1 LGGALTG
8 AAAPAHRVVMEGT
21 PVARAERPATLAAAT
36 AARAETPFLLLAA
49 VAGIGQVAAN
59 LPLPSLPAIAETFR
73 VGPGGS
79 ELVLAV
85 FLAAFAP
92 FQLVWG
98 PLSDRH
104 GRRPVVLATL
114 ALFAAAS
121 LLCAAAT
128 SFPVLL
134 AGRVLQAAGG
144 AAGLVIARAM
154 IRDANEG
161 AGVGRGMASLSMAI
175 AAVPAFSP
183 LAGAGLDLL
192 AGWRA
197 GFLFSAAVALA
208 VLAWAARSLVETNAT
223 RLAVL
228 DARAI
233 ARGYRGVWASSRF
246 RANVLVAAGAM
257 GGLFAFG
264 AGSPDLYITRFGL
277 TPAAY
282 ALYPLIAVLGVVIGG
297 GVARRLMQRGRAT
310 AGLVTGTVLMLAGG
324 LGMVALDPLGLF
336 VKHGVNVTMSLFVL
350 GLGLALPAAFAEAL
364 AEFKGNAG
372 TAASLAGA
380 IQIGGGAIA
389 AGLAAVIGMPAAM
402 AACGLVAAAS
412 LTVRPARA

>member
-1 LGGALTG
+1 MV
-8 AAAPAHRVVMEGT
+8 HRMDGT
-21 PVARAERPATLAAAT
+21 QSARAEHAASFPTASTAPAA
-36 AARAETPFLLLAA
+36 TPFLLLAA

-59 LPLPSLPAIAETFR
+59 LPLPSLPAIADAFG
-73 VGPGGS
+73 VGNGGG

-104 GRRPVVLATL
+104 GRRPVVLGTL
-114 ALFAAAS
+114 ALFAAGS
-121 LLCAAAT
+121 LVCAAAPN
-128 SFPVLL
+128 FAVLL
-134 AGRVLQAAGG
+134 AGRVIQAAGG

-197 GFLFSAAVALA
+197 GFLASAAAALL
-208 VLAWAARSLVETNAT
+208 VLAWAARALGESNTT

-228 DARAI
+228 DAAAI
-233 ARGYRGVWASSRF
+233 ARGYRGVWASARF

-264 AGSPDLYITRFGL
+264 AGSPNLYINEFGL
-277 TPAAY
+277 TPTAY
-282 ALYPLIAVLGVVIGG
+282 ALYPLIAVVGVVIGG
-297 GVARRLMQRGRAT
+297 GIARRLMKRGQSS
-310 AGLVTGTVLMLAGG
+310 AGLLTGTLLMLAGG
-324 LGMVALDPLGLF
+324 LGMVALEPLGLF
-336 VKHGVNVTMSLFVL
+336 DKHGVNVTMSLFVL
-350 GLGLALPAAFAEAL
+350 GLGLALPAAFALAL

-380 IQIGGGAIA
+380 IQIAGGAVA
-389 AGLAAVIGMPAAM
+389 AGLAGVIGMPAAM
-402 AACGLVAAAS
+402 AACGLLAVTS
-412 LTVRPARA
+412 LVITPKKTGGSAP

>member
-1 LGGALTG
+1 
-8 AAAPAHRVVMEGT
+8 MEGT
-21 PVARAERPATLAAAT
+21 PAARAEREATSTAAAPHDT
-36 AARAETPFLLLAA
+36 SVSPGATPFLLLAA

-73 VGPGGS
+73 VGAGGG

-104 GRRPVVLATL
+104 GRRPVVLGTL
-114 ALFAAAS
+114 GLFAAGS
-121 LLCAAAT
+121 LLCAVAT
-128 SFPVLL
+128 HFAVLL

-175 AAVPAFSP
+175 AVVPAFSP

-197 GFLFSAAVALA
+197 GFLASAAVALL
-208 VLAWAARSLVETNAT
+208 VLAWAARALGESNRS
-223 RLAVL
+223 RLDVL
-228 DARAI
+228 DAAAI
-233 ARGYRGVWASSRF
+233 ARGYRGVWASPRF
-246 RANVLVAAGAM
+246 RANVMVAAGAM

-264 AGSPDLYITRFGL
+264 AGSPHLYITVFGL
-277 TPAAY
+277 TPTAY
-282 ALYPLIAVLGVVIGG
+282 ALYPLIAVVGVVIGG
-297 GVARRLMQRGRAT
+297 GIARRLMKSGRST
-310 AGLVTGTVLMLAGG
+310 AGLTTGTVLMLAGG
-324 LGMVALDPLGLF
+324 LGMVALGPLGLF
-336 VKHGVNVTMSLFVL
+336 DKHGVNVTMSLFVL

-380 IQIGGGAIA
+380 IQIAGGAVA
-389 AGLAAVIGMPAAM
+389 AGLAALIGMPAAM
-402 AACGLVAAAS
+402 AACGVLAVAS
-412 LTVRPARA
+412 LAVRPGKA

>member
-1 LGGALTG
+1 
-8 AAAPAHRVVMEGT
+8 MEGS
-21 PVARAERPATLAAAT
+21 PAARAERDAHT
-36 AARAETPFLLLAA
+36 AVASEERVATPFLLLAA

-73 VGPGGS
+73 VGPGGG

-104 GRRPVVLATL
+104 GRRPVVLGTL
-114 ALFAAAS
+114 GLFAAGS
-121 LLCAAAT
+121 LLCAVAT
-128 SFPVLL
+128 SFAVLL

-161 AGVGRGMASLSMAI
+161 AGVGRGMAALSMAI

-183 LAGAGLDLL
+183 LLGAALDLA

-208 VLAWAARSLVETNAT
+208 ILALAARALVETNSS
-223 RLAVL
+223 RLVVL

-233 ARGYRGVWASSRF
+233 VRGYRGVWASPRF

-264 AGSPDLYITRFGL
+264 AGSPELYITGFGL
-277 TPAAY
+277 TPAVY
-282 ALYPLIAVLGVVIGG
+282 ALYPLIAVGGVVIGG
-297 GVARRLMQRGRAT
+297 GVARQLMKRGRAT
-310 AGLVTGTVLMLAGG
+310 AGLATGTVLMLAGG

-336 VKHGVNVTMSLFVL
+336 GKHAVNVTMSLFVL

-380 IQIGGGAIA
+380 IQIGFGAVA
-389 AGLAAVIGMPAAM
+389 AALAGVIGMPAAM
-402 AACGLVAAAS
+402 AGCGLVAAAS
-412 LTVRPARA
+412 LAVRPAGRHST

>member
-1 LGGALTG
+1 
-8 AAAPAHRVVMEGT
+8 MEGS
-21 PVARAERPATLAAAT
+21 PAARAERDAHT
-36 AARAETPFLLLAA
+36 AVASEERVATPFLLLAA

-73 VGPGGS
+73 VGPGGG

-104 GRRPVVLATL
+104 GRRPVVLGTL
-114 ALFAAAS
+114 GLFAAGS
-121 LLCAAAT
+121 LLCAVAT
-128 SFPVLL
+128 SFAMLL

-161 AGVGRGMASLSMAI
+161 AGVGRGMAALSMAI

-183 LAGAGLDLL
+183 LLGAALDLA

-208 VLAWAARSLVETNAT
+208 ILAWAARALLETNIS
-223 RLAVL
+223 RLVVL

-233 ARGYRGVWASSRF
+233 ARGYRGVWASPRF

-264 AGSPDLYITRFGL
+264 AGSPELYITGFGL
-277 TPAAY
+277 TPAVY
-282 ALYPLIAVLGVVIGG
+282 ALYPLIAVGGVVIGG
-297 GVARRLMQRGRAT
+297 GVARQLMKRGRAT
-310 AGLVTGTVLMLAGG
+310 AGLATGTVLMLAGG

-336 VKHGVNVTMSLFVL
+336 GKHAVNVTMSLFVL

-364 AEFKGNAG
+364 AEFKGKAG

-380 IQIGGGAIA
+380 IQIGFGAVA
-389 AGLAAVIGMPAAM
+389 AALAGVIGMPAAM
-402 AACGLVAAAS
+402 AGCGLVAAAS
-412 LTVRPARA
+412 LAVRPAGRHST

>member
-1 LGGALTG
+1 
-8 AAAPAHRVVMEGT
+8 MEGS
-21 PVARAERPATLAAAT
+21 PAARAERDAHNAVASEERVA
-36 AARAETPFLLLAA
+36 TPFLLLAA

-73 VGPGGS
+73 VGPGGG

-104 GRRPVVLATL
+104 GRRPVVLGTL
-114 ALFAAAS
+114 GLFAAGS
-121 LLCAAAT
+121 LLCAVAT
-128 SFPVLL
+128 SFAVLL

-161 AGVGRGMASLSMAI
+161 AGVGRGMAALSMAI

-183 LAGAGLDLL
+183 LLGAALDLA

-208 VLAWAARSLVETNAT
+208 ILAWAARALLETNIS
-223 RLAVL
+223 RLVVL

-233 ARGYRGVWASSRF
+233 ARGYRGVWASPRF

-264 AGSPDLYITRFGL
+264 AGSPELYITGFGL
-277 TPAAY
+277 TPAVY
-282 ALYPLIAVLGVVIGG
+282 ALYPLIAVGGVVIGG
-297 GVARRLMQRGRAT
+297 GVARQLMKRGRAT
-310 AGLVTGTVLMLAGG
+310 AGLATGTVLMLAGG

-336 VKHGVNVTMSLFVL
+336 GKHAVNVTMSLFVL

-380 IQIGGGAIA
+380 IQIGFGAVA
-389 AGLAAVIGMPAAM
+389 AALAGVIGMPAAM
-402 AACGLVAAAS
+402 AGCGLVAAAS
-412 LTVRPARA
+412 LAVRPAGRHST

>member
-1 LGGALTG
+1 
-8 AAAPAHRVVMEGT
+8 MEGT
-21 PVARAERPATLAAAT
+21 PAARAERDAPLSDVSGAEAAI
-36 AARAETPFLLLAA
+36 AASPTPFLLLAA

-59 LPLPSLPAIAETFR
+59 LPLPSLPAIAETFG
-73 VGPGGS
+73 VGRGGG

-114 ALFAAAS
+114 GLFAAGS

-128 SFPVLL
+128 HFSALL

-161 AGVGRGMASLSMAI
+161 VGVGRGMASLSMAI

-197 GFLFSAAVALA
+197 GFLASAGIALLI
-208 VLAWAARSLVETNAT
+208 LAWAARALGESNTS
-223 RLAVL
+223 RLRVL
-228 DARAI
+228 DAAAI
-233 ARGYRGVWASSRF
+233 ARGYRGVWSSPRF
-246 RANVLVAAGAM
+246 RANVMVAAGAM

-264 AGSPDLYITRFGL
+264 AGSPHLYITVFGL

-282 ALYPLIAVLGVVIGG
+282 ALYPLIAVIGVVIGG
-297 GVARRLMQRGRAT
+297 GVARRLMKSGRST
-310 AGLVTGTVLMLAGG
+310 AGLTAGTVLMLAGG
-324 LGMVALDPLGLF
+324 LGMVALGPLELF
-336 VKHGVNVTMSLFVL
+336 DKHGVNVTMSLFVL

-380 IQIGGGAIA
+380 IQIAGGAVA
-389 AGLAAVIGMPAAM
+389 AGLAALIGMPAAM
-402 AACGLVAAAS
+402 AACGVLAIGS
-412 LTVRPARA
+412 LAVMPGKG

>member
-1 LGGALTG
+1 
-8 AAAPAHRVVMEGT
+8 MEGS
-21 PVARAERPATLAAAT
+21 PAARAERDAHT
-36 AARAETPFLLLAA
+36 AVASEERVATPFLLLAA

-73 VGPGGS
+73 VGPGGG

-104 GRRPVVLATL
+104 GRRPVVLGTL
-114 ALFAAAS
+114 GLFAAGS
-121 LLCAAAT
+121 LLCAVAT
-128 SFPVLL
+128 SFAVLL

-161 AGVGRGMASLSMAI
+161 AGVGRGMAALSMAI

-183 LAGAGLDLL
+183 LLGAALDLA

-208 VLAWAARSLVETNAT
+208 ILAWAARALLETNSN
-223 RLAVL
+223 RLVVL

-233 ARGYRGVWASSRF
+233 ARGYRGVWASPRF

-264 AGSPDLYITRFGL
+264 AGSPELYITGFGL
-277 TPAAY
+277 TPAVY
-282 ALYPLIAVLGVVIGG
+282 ALYPLIAVGGVVIGG
-297 GVARRLMQRGRAT
+297 GVARQLMKRGRAT
-310 AGLVTGTVLMLAGG
+310 AGLATGTVLMLAGG

-336 VKHGVNVTMSLFVL
+336 GKHAVNVTMSLFVL

-380 IQIGGGAIA
+380 IQIGFGAVA
-389 AGLAAVIGMPAAM
+389 AALAGVIGMPAAM
-402 AACGLVAAAS
+402 AGCGLVAAAS
-412 LTVRPARA
+412 LAVRPAGRHST

>member
-1 LGGALTG
+1 MEG
-8 AAAPAHRVVMEGT
+8 APA
-21 PVARAERPATLAAAT
+21 ARAERDGRILVAPDAQAA
-36 AARAETPFLLLAA
+36 TPFLLLAA

-73 VGPGGS
+73 VGSGGG

-98 PLSDRH
+98 PLSDRY
-104 GRRPVVLATL
+104 GRRPVVLGTL
-114 ALFAAAS
+114 ALFAAGS
-121 LLCAAAT
+121 LLCAVAT
-128 SFPVLL
+128 SFAVLL

-154 IRDANEG
+154 IRDVNEG

-183 LAGAGLDLL
+183 LMGAGLDLA

-197 GFLFSAAVALA
+197 GFLFSAAVALLI
-208 VLAWAARSLVETNAT
+208 LAWASRALAETNST
-223 RLAVL
+223 RLVIL
-228 DARAI
+228 DAGAI
-233 ARGYRGVWASSRF
+233 ARGYRSVWASARF

-264 AGSPDLYITRFGL
+264 AGSPDLYITQFGL
-277 TPAAY
+277 TPTAY
-282 ALYPLIAVLGVVIGG
+282 ALYPLIAVIGVVIGG
-297 GVARRLMQRGRAT
+297 GIARRLMKQGRAT
-310 AGLVTGTVLMLAGG
+310 AGLATGTVLMLAGG
-324 LGMVALDPLGLF
+324 LGMVALAPLGLF
-336 VKHGVNVTMSLFVL
+336 GKHGVNVTMSLFVL

-380 IQIGGGAIA
+380 IQIGFGAIA
-389 AGLAAVIGMPAAM
+389 AALAGVIGMPAAM
-402 AACGLVAAAS
+402 AACGLLAAAS
-412 LTVRPARA
+412 LAVRPAKKPGGAAP

>member
-1 LGGALTG
+1 MVR
-8 AAAPAHRVVMEGT
+8 HMEGT
-21 PVARAERPATLAAAT
+21 Q
-36 AARAETPFLLLAA
+36 AARADHDAPSSSASTAPAATPFLLLAA

-59 LPLPSLPAIAETFR
+59 LPLPSLPAIAAAFG
-73 VGPGGS
+73 VDNGGG

-104 GRRPVVLATL
+104 GRRPVVLGTL
-114 ALFAAAS
+114 ALFAAGS
-121 LLCAAAT
+121 LLCAAAPN
-128 SFPVLL
+128 FAVLL
-134 AGRVLQAAGG
+134 AGRVIQAAGG

-175 AAVPAFSP
+175 AAVPALSP

-197 GFLFSAAVALA
+197 GFLASAAIALL
-208 VLAWAARSLVETNAT
+208 VLAWAARSLGESNTT

-228 DARAI
+228 DAAAI
-233 ARGYRGVWASSRF
+233 ARGYRHVWASARF

-264 AGSPDLYITRFGL
+264 AGSPNLYINVFGL

-282 ALYPLIAVLGVVIGG
+282 ALYPLIAVIGVVIGG
-297 GVARRLMQRGRAT
+297 GIARRLMKRGRSS
-310 AGLVTGTVLMLAGG
+310 AGLLTGTLLMLAGG
-324 LGMVALDPLGLF
+324 LGMVALEPLGLF
-336 VKHGVNVTMSLFVL
+336 DKHGVNVTMSLFVL
-350 GLGLALPAAFAEAL
+350 GLGLALPAAFALAL

-380 IQIGGGAIA
+380 IQIAGGAVA
-389 AGLAAVIGMPAAM
+389 AGLAGVIGMPAAM
-402 AACGLVAAAS
+402 AACGVLAVTSLVITPKTGGSA
-412 LTVRPARA
+412 P

>member
-1 LGGALTG
+1 
-8 AAAPAHRVVMEGT
+8 MEGS
-21 PVARAERPATLAAAT
+21 PAARAERDAHT
-36 AARAETPFLLLAA
+36 AVASEERVATPFLLLAA

-73 VGPGGS
+73 VGPGGG

-104 GRRPVVLATL
+104 GRRPVVLGTL
-114 ALFAAAS
+114 GLFAAGS
-121 LLCAAAT
+121 LLCAVAT
-128 SFPVLL
+128 SFAVLL

-161 AGVGRGMASLSMAI
+161 AGVGRGMAALSMAI

-183 LAGAGLDLL
+183 LLGAALDLA

-208 VLAWAARSLVETNAT
+208 ILAWAARALLETNIS
-223 RLAVL
+223 RLVVL

-233 ARGYRGVWASSRF
+233 ARGYRGVWASPRF

-264 AGSPDLYITRFGL
+264 AGSPELYITGFGL
-277 TPAAY
+277 TPAVY
-282 ALYPLIAVLGVVIGG
+282 ALYPLIAVGGVVIGG
-297 GVARRLMQRGRAT
+297 GVARQLMKRGRAT
-310 AGLVTGTVLMLAGG
+310 AGLATGTVLMLAGG

-336 VKHGVNVTMSLFVL
+336 GKHAVNVTMSLFVL

-380 IQIGGGAIA
+380 IQIGFGAVA
-389 AGLAAVIGMPAAM
+389 AALAGVIGMPAAM
-402 AACGLVAAAS
+402 AGCGLVAAAS
-412 LTVRPARA
+412 LAVRPAGRHST

>member
-1 LGGALTG
+1 
-8 AAAPAHRVVMEGT
+8 MEGT
-21 PVARAERPATLAAAT
+21 P
-36 AARAETPFLLLAA
+36 AARTERDGRLLVAPQSRSATPFLLLAA
-49 VAGIGQVAAN
+49 IAGMGQVAAN
-59 LPLPSLPAIAETFR
+59 LPLPSLPAIAEAFR
-73 VGPGGS
+73 VGSGGG

-104 GRRPVVLATL
+104 GRRPVVLGTL
-114 ALFAAAS
+114 GLFAAGS
-121 LLCAAAT
+121 LLCAVAT
-128 SFPVLL
+128 SFAVLL
-134 AGRVLQAAGG
+134 SGRVLQAAGG

-154 IRDANEG
+154 IRDVNEG
-161 AGVGRGMASLSMAI
+161 AGVGRGMAALSMAI

-197 GFLFSAAVALA
+197 GFLFSAAVAFA
-208 VLAWAARSLVETNAT
+208 VLAWAARTLAETNDT
-223 RLAVL
+223 RLVRLDASAVL
-228 DARAI
+228 
-233 ARGYRGVWASSRF
+233 RGYQSVWRSARF

-264 AGSPDLYITRFGL
+264 AGSPELYITRFGL

-297 GVARRLMQRGRAT
+297 GVARALMKRGRAT
-310 AGLVTGTVLMLAGG
+310 AGLATGTVLMLAGG
-324 LGMVALDPLGLF
+324 LSMVALEPLGLF
-336 VKHGVNVTMSLFVL
+336 GKHGVNVTMSLFVL

-364 AEFKGNAG
+364 SEFKGNAG
-372 TAASLAGA
+372 TASSLAGA
-380 IQIGGGAIA
+380 IQIGFGAIGA
-389 AGLAAVIGMPAAM
+389 ALAGVIGMPAAM
-402 AACGLVAAAS
+402 AACGVLAAAS
-412 LTVRPARA
+412 VLVRPARG

>member
-1 LGGALTG
+1 
-8 AAAPAHRVVMEGT
+8 MEGT
-21 PVARAERPATLAAAT
+21 PDARAPRDATMTAVPDAPVSGAPVSDVPAA
-36 AARAETPFLLLAA
+36 TPFLLLAA

-73 VGPGGS
+73 LGAGGG

-85 FLAAFAP
+85 FLGAFAP

-104 GRRPVVLATL
+104 GRRPVVLGTL
-114 ALFAAAS
+114 ALFAAGS

-128 SFPVLL
+128 HFSVLL

-144 AAGLVIARAM
+144 AAGLAIVRAM

-161 AGVGRGMASLSMAI
+161 AGVGRGMAALSMAI
-175 AAVPAFSP
+175 AAVPALSP

-197 GFLFSAAVALA
+197 GFLASAILALL
-208 VLAWAARSLVETNAT
+208 VLAWAAKALGESNRN

-228 DARAI
+228 DAAAI
-233 ARGYRGVWASSRF
+233 ARGYRGVWASRRF

-264 AGSPDLYITRFGL
+264 AGSPHLYITVFGL
-277 TPAAY
+277 TPTAY
-282 ALYPLIAVLGVVIGG
+282 ALYPLIAVIGVVIGSFA
-297 GVARRLMQRGRAT
+297 ARRLMKSGRTT
-310 AGLVTGTVLMLAGG
+310 AGLATGVLMMLAGG
-324 LGMVALDPLGLF
+324 IGMIALGPLGLF
-336 VKHGVNVTMSLFVL
+336 TKHGVNVTMSVFVI

-380 IQIGGGAIA
+380 IQIACGAVA
-389 AGLAAVIGMPAAM
+389 AALAGVIGMPAAM
-402 AACGLVAAAS
+402 AACGLLAVTS
-412 LTVRPARA
+412 LVVRPSGGSAPS

>member
-1 LGGALTG
+1 
-8 AAAPAHRVVMEGT
+8 MEGS
-21 PVARAERPATLAAAT
+21 PAARAERDAHT
-36 AARAETPFLLLAA
+36 AVASEERVATPFLLLAA

-73 VGPGGS
+73 VGPGGG

-104 GRRPVVLATL
+104 GRRPVVLGTL
-114 ALFAAAS
+114 GLFAAGS
-121 LLCAAAT
+121 LLCAVAT
-128 SFPVLL
+128 SFAVLL

-161 AGVGRGMASLSMAI
+161 AGVGRGMAALSMAI

-183 LAGAGLDLL
+183 LLGAALDLA

-208 VLAWAARSLVETNAT
+208 ILAWAARALVETNIS
-223 RLAVL
+223 RLVVL

-233 ARGYRGVWASSRF
+233 ARGYRGVWASPRF

-264 AGSPDLYITRFGL
+264 AGSPELYIIGFGL

-282 ALYPLIAVLGVVIGG
+282 ALYPLIAVGGVVIGG
-297 GVARRLMQRGRAT
+297 GVARQLMKRGRAT
-310 AGLVTGTVLMLAGG
+310 AGLATGTVLMLAGG

-336 VKHGVNVTMSLFVL
+336 GKHAVNVTMSLFVL

-380 IQIGGGAIA
+380 IQIGFGAVA
-389 AGLAAVIGMPAAM
+389 AALAGVIGMPAAM
-402 AACGLVAAAS
+402 AGCGLVAAAS
-412 LTVRPARA
+412 LAVRPAGRHST

>member
-1 LGGALTG
+1 MVL
-8 AAAPAHRVVMEGT
+8 RMEGT
-21 PVARAERPATLAAAT
+21 Q
-36 AARAETPFLLLAA
+36 AARAGDDASFPTASTAPAATPFLLLAA

-59 LPLPSLPAIAETFR
+59 LPLPSLPAIADAFG
-73 VGPGGS
+73 VGSGGG

-104 GRRPVVLATL
+104 GRRPVVLGTL
-114 ALFAAAS
+114 ALFAAGS
-121 LLCAAAT
+121 IFCAVAPNFA
-128 SFPVLL
+128 VLL
-134 AGRVLQAAGG
+134 AGRVIQAAGG

-175 AAVPAFSP
+175 AAVPALSP

-197 GFLFSAAVALA
+197 GFLASAAIALI
-208 VLAWAARSLVETNAT
+208 VLVWAARSLGESNTT

-228 DARAI
+228 DAAAI
-233 ARGYRGVWASSRF
+233 ARGYRGVWASARF

-264 AGSPDLYITRFGL
+264 AGSPNLYINVFGL
-277 TPAAY
+277 TPTAY
-282 ALYPLIAVLGVVIGG
+282 AIYPLIAVIGVVIGG
-297 GVARRLMQRGRAT
+297 GIARRLMKRGRSS
-310 AGLVTGTVLMLAGG
+310 AGLLTGTLLMLAGG
-324 LGMVALDPLGLF
+324 LGMVALEPLGLF
-336 VKHGVNVTMSLFVL
+336 DKHGVNVTMSLFVL
-350 GLGLALPAAFAEAL
+350 GLGLALPAAFALAL

-380 IQIGGGAIA
+380 IQIAGGAVA
-389 AGLAAVIGMPAAM
+389 AGLAGVIGMPAAM
-402 AACGLVAAAS
+402 AACGLLAVCS
-412 LTVRPARA
+412 LLVTPKKGGSAP

>member
-1 LGGALTG
+1 
-8 AAAPAHRVVMEGT
+8 MEGS
-21 PVARAERPATLAAAT
+21 PAARAERDAHT
-36 AARAETPFLLLAA
+36 AVASEERVATPFLLLAA

-73 VGPGGS
+73 VGPGGG

-104 GRRPVVLATL
+104 GRRPVVLGTL
-114 ALFAAAS
+114 GLFAAGS
-121 LLCAAAT
+121 LLCAVAT
-128 SFPVLL
+128 SFAVLL

-161 AGVGRGMASLSMAI
+161 AGVGRGMAALSMAI

-183 LAGAGLDLL
+183 LLGAALDLA

-208 VLAWAARSLVETNAT
+208 ILALAARALVETNIS
-223 RLAVL
+223 RLVVL

-233 ARGYRGVWASSRF
+233 ARGYRGVWASPRF

-264 AGSPDLYITRFGL
+264 AGSPELYITGFGL
-277 TPAAY
+277 TPAVY
-282 ALYPLIAVLGVVIGG
+282 ALYPLIAVGGVVIGG
-297 GVARRLMQRGRAT
+297 GVARQLMKRGRAT
-310 AGLVTGTVLMLAGG
+310 AGLATGTVLMLAGG

-336 VKHGVNVTMSLFVL
+336 GKHAVNVTMSLFVL

-380 IQIGGGAIA
+380 IQIGFGAVA
-389 AGLAAVIGMPAAM
+389 AALAGVIGMPAAM
-402 AACGLVAAAS
+402 AGCGLVAAAS
-412 LTVRPARA
+412 LAVRPAGRHST

>member
-1 LGGALTG
+1 
-8 AAAPAHRVVMEGT
+8 MEGS
-21 PVARAERPATLAAAT
+21 PAARAERDAHT
-36 AARAETPFLLLAA
+36 AVASEERVATPFLLLAA

-73 VGPGGS
+73 VGPGGG

-104 GRRPVVLATL
+104 GRRPVVLGTL
-114 ALFAAAS
+114 GLFAAGS
-121 LLCAAAT
+121 LLCAVAT
-128 SFPVLL
+128 SFAMLL

-161 AGVGRGMASLSMAI
+161 AGVGRGMAALSMAI

-183 LAGAGLDLL
+183 LLGAALDLA

-208 VLAWAARSLVETNAT
+208 ILAWAARALLETNIS
-223 RLAVL
+223 RLVVL

-233 ARGYRGVWASSRF
+233 ARGYRGVWASPRF

-264 AGSPDLYITRFGL
+264 AGSPELYITGFGL
-277 TPAAY
+277 TPAVY
-282 ALYPLIAVLGVVIGG
+282 ALYPLIAVGGVVIGG
-297 GVARRLMQRGRAT
+297 GVARQLMKRGRAT
-310 AGLVTGTVLMLAGG
+310 AGLATGTVLMLAGG

-336 VKHGVNVTMSLFVL
+336 GKHAVNVTMSLFVL

-380 IQIGGGAIA
+380 IQIGFGAVA
-389 AGLAAVIGMPAAM
+389 AALAGVIGMPAAM
-402 AACGLVAAAS
+402 AGCGLVAAAS
-412 LTVRPARA
+412 LAVRPAGRHST

>member
-1 LGGALTG
+1 
-8 AAAPAHRVVMEGT
+8 MEGT
-21 PVARAERPATLAAAT
+21 PAARAEREATITAASAT
-36 AARAETPFLLLAA
+36 AATPGATPFLLLAA

-59 LPLPSLPAIAETFR
+59 LPLPSLPAIAETFGLGR
-73 VGPGGS
+73 GGG

-114 ALFAAAS
+114 ALFAAGS
-121 LLCAAAT
+121 LLCAVAT
-128 SFPVLL
+128 HFAVLL

-197 GFLFSAAVALA
+197 GFLASAAIAL
-208 VLAWAARSLVETNAT
+208 VILAWAARALGESNTS

-228 DARAI
+228 DAAAI
-233 ARGYRGVWASSRF
+233 ARGYRGVWSSARF
-246 RANVLVAAGAM
+246 RANVMVAAGAM

-264 AGSPDLYITRFGL
+264 AGSPHLYITEFGL
-277 TPAAY
+277 TPTAY
-282 ALYPLIAVLGVVIGG
+282 ALYPLIAVVGVVIGG
-297 GVARRLMQRGRAT
+297 GIARRLMKSGRAT
-310 AGLVTGTVLMLAGG
+310 AGLTTGTVLMLAGG
-324 LGMVALDPLGLF
+324 LGMVALGPLDLF
-336 VKHGVNVTMSLFVL
+336 DKHGVNVTMSLFVL

-380 IQIGGGAIA
+380 IQIAGGAVA
-389 AGLAAVIGMPAAM
+389 AGLAALIGMPAAM
-402 AACGLVAAAS
+402 AACGVLAVAS
-412 LTVRPARA
+412 LAVRPGKA

>member
-1 LGGALTG
+1 
-8 AAAPAHRVVMEGT
+8 MEGS
-21 PVARAERPATLAAAT
+21 PAARAERDAHT
-36 AARAETPFLLLAA
+36 AVASEERVATPFLLLAA

-73 VGPGGS
+73 VGPGGG

-104 GRRPVVLATL
+104 GRRPVVLGTL
-114 ALFAAAS
+114 GLFAAGS
-121 LLCAAAT
+121 LLCAVAT
-128 SFPVLL
+128 SFAVLL

-161 AGVGRGMASLSMAI
+161 TGVGRGMAALSMAI

-183 LAGAGLDLL
+183 LLGAALDLA

-208 VLAWAARSLVETNAT
+208 ILAWAARALLETNIS
-223 RLAVL
+223 RLVVL

-233 ARGYRGVWASSRF
+233 ARGYRGVWASPRF

-264 AGSPDLYITRFGL
+264 AGSPELYITGFGL
-277 TPAAY
+277 TPAVY
-282 ALYPLIAVLGVVIGG
+282 ALYPLIAVGGVVIGG
-297 GVARRLMQRGRAT
+297 GVARQLMKRGRAT
-310 AGLVTGTVLMLAGG
+310 AGLATGTVLMLAGG

-336 VKHGVNVTMSLFVL
+336 GKHAVNVTMSLFVL

-380 IQIGGGAIA
+380 IQIGFGAVA
-389 AGLAAVIGMPAAM
+389 AALAGVIGMPAAM
-402 AACGLVAAAS
+402 AGCGLVAAAS
-412 LTVRPARA
+412 LAVRPAGRHST